1 MKNGLPSVLLASTV
15 AGRRPAPG
23 TCWHSEMSPGWGWL
37 LRLERCPKKERYSFV
52 REMHQ
57 LAVSTYSP
65 VLDSA
70 AASKMVQNC
79 LLAIYQPTR
88 QNEAQS
94 TKGSVWPDGL
104 INISY
109 FGPLQQW
116 IFVQQHKKFTKVCS
130 QFCKILNKPSINCQ
144 RRNILPLQQNFAK
157 SDHTE
162 RDNHFKYGNLSML
175 VPYLKTP

>member
-1 MKNGLPSVLLASTV
+1 MQAPKLYMFGTFQWSHTCRMKNGLPSVLLASTV

-79 LLAIYQPTR
+79 LFWPFTNQQDRMRHNQQRDQCDQTAWLIFHILALYS
-88 QNEAQS
+88 NEY
-94 TKGSVWPDGL
+94 L
-104 INISY
+104 FN
-109 FGPLQQW
+109 
-116 IFVQQHKKFTKVCS
+116 
-130 QFCKILNKPSINCQ
+130 SIKS
-144 RRNILPLQQNFAK
+144 LPKCVHNFAK
-157 SDHTE
+157 
-162 RDNHFKYGNLSML
+162 Y
-175 VPYLKTP
+175 